1 MRENAAIFSL
11 AHKEKE
17 NMTKDDFDA
26 LFDGISL
33 PRDVRDRLTK
43 VHNEPEG
50 EVECLWVHRLITHHL
65 YTPNQISLQVPA
77 GAGRNAVSSSVF
89 ADIVVYRDHRHK
101 EPFIVVEAKRK
112 GGFAEKD
119 LKQAESYARN
129 LGAEYHVC
137 SDWTTSRFFKTAKYI
152 DTSTEV
158 GNIPTWAEGSAL
170 EKYLDKTHILP
181 PFKDEEHL
189 RAVVRQCHHRIFFN
203 LGHDPA
209 KSFDELMKAFFLK
222 MYDERVTPKV
232 YKFAVLPGQT
242 KKAVADHIR
251 MLFAE
256 AAKSIRYR
264 DVFTTRFS
272 KPGENVALDLDDE
285 TIYFIVSQLQAFSL
299 IGTTSTLEGV
309 DIKGTVFERMVG
321 STFRGELG
329 AYFTPREL
337 VEFCVRL
344 VDPEP
349 EGAVLDPSCGSG
361 GFLIMVIKHIRAKI
375 LRGNPNLNEAE
386 VSLAVK
392 EYCDKN
398 VFGVDI
404 NERMVRVTKMNMI
417 MHGDG
422 HSGIFNT
429 HGLNIGLS
437 DRLPIKEGDIS
448 YIFSNPPFA
457 GRESDPA
464 FLSRFDSG
472 KTEDGSFVTLHK
484 TIPFV
489 EMIVRLLAPG
499 GVAALVLPNGIF
511 NSPSSTFKKLRQII
525 YDNTRIM
532 AVIGLP
538 HWVFFHTGCDVQGS
552 LLFIK
557 KERVRDDY
565 NVFFDWANNVG
576 YDAKGAKTGE
586 NDLPAILKRYSAPP
600 KSNLFKFS
608 KLRQNDRFDP
618 LFYLP
623 GQAQAFSNL
632 KSGRTLGDLCEP
644 SGSNVQK
651 TKKNKAKYRYLE
663 VSGADPTSGKI
674 IELNEYAAYE
684 LPSRAKW
691 IVREGMVLLPNH
703 RNSIASGRSPVLI
716 TDEHDGIV
724 VTSRFIPLFCKVP
737 PAYVYHLLNLNLMKQ
752 KLLTTVTGSSSTE
765 IKWDVISKLPV
776 PVPDNEDYDTF
787 LADVMELESKIQKH
801 ATLLEERRKEMAD
814 RFNGLFNK

>member
-1 MRENAAIFSL
+1 
-11 AHKEKE
+11 
-17 NMTKDDFDA
+17 MTKREYDA
-26 LFDGISL
+26 LFHALILPKDISE
-33 PRDVRDRLTK
+33 RLQK
-43 VHNEPEG
+43 FHAEPEG

-65 YTPNQISLQVPA
+65 YSPNQIALQVPA
-77 GAGRNAVSSSVF
+77 GAGRNASSSSVF
-89 ADIVVYRDHRHK
+89 ADIVVYRDHKHK
-101 EPFIVVEAKRK
+101 EPFIVVEVKRK
-112 GGFAEKD
+112 RGHTVKD

-137 SDWTTSRFFKTAKYI
+137 SDWLTTRYFKTSKYI

-158 GNIPTWAEGSAL
+158 GNIPTWAEGAPL
-170 EKYLDKTHILP
+170 EKYLDKTHVLP

-209 KSFDELMKAFFLK
+209 KSFDELMKIFFLK

-232 YKFAVLPGQT
+232 YKFAILPGQT
-242 KKAVADHIR
+242 KKIAADNIR
-251 MLFAE
+251 TLFAE

-299 IGTTSTLEGV
+299 VGTTSTLEGV

-344 VDPEP
+344 IDPNP
-349 EGAVLDPSCGSG
+349 DGRVLDPSCGSG
-361 GFLIMVIKHIRAKI
+361 GFLIMVIKHIREKI
-375 LRGNPNLNEAE
+375 LKANPNLNEAE

-398 VFGVDI
+398 VLGVDI

-422 HSGIFNT
+422 HSGIYNT
-429 HGLNIGLS
+429 HGLNIGIS
-437 DRLPIKEGDIS
+437 DRLPIREGEIS

-457 GRESDPA
+457 GRESDISY
-464 FLSRFDSG
+464 LSRFESA

-489 EMIVRLLAPG
+489 EMIVKLLEPG
-499 GVAALVLPNGIF
+499 GMAALVLPNGIF

-557 KERVRDDY
+557 KEQPKEDY
-565 NVFFDWANNVG
+565 NVFVDWADNVG
-576 YDAKGAKTGE
+576 YDAKGTKTIH
-586 NDLPAILKRYSAPP
+586 NDLPLILKHYLAPT
-600 KSNLFKFS
+600 KANLFRFS
-608 KLRQNDRFDP
+608 TLCKNDRFDP
-618 LFYLP
+618 LFYKP
-623 GQAQAFSNL
+623 GKNHAFSKL
-632 KSGRTLGDLCEP
+632 KGGRTLGDICEP
-644 SGSNVQK
+644 SGTLVQK
-651 TKKNKAKYRYLE
+651 SKKNKAKYRYLE
-663 VSGADPTSGKI
+663 VGGADPTSGKI
-674 IELNEYAAYE
+674 TELNEYLAHE

-691 IVREGMVLLPNH
+691 VVREGMVLLPNH
-703 RNSIASGRSPVLI
+703 RNSIASGRAPVLI
-716 TDEHDGIV
+716 DEEHDGIV
-724 VTSRFIPLFCKVP
+724 ATSRFIPLFCKVP
-737 PAYVYHLLNLNLMKQ
+737 PAYVYNLLNLDLMKQ

-776 PVPDNEDYDTF
+776 PIPEKEDYDTF
-787 LADVMELESKIQKH
+787 LADIMEIESKIQKH
-801 ATLLEERRKEMAD
+801 ATLLEERRKELTD
-814 RFNGLFNK
+814 RFSSLFKNKT